1 MFKEIEK
8 SDFIL
13 PLLDPDIEAHKRY
26 MYYGTSGTFQLVYGF
41 NKPCIIHKT
50 FADIYGFDEKNS
62 IIYECNDK
70 LPEAI
75 LNAIYIMDD
84 EYKNIQ
90 QNLLFDTQI
99 IEKDS
104 LSHFQKLLEG

>member
-1 MFKEIEK
+1 MFDELIK

-13 PLLDPDIEAHKRY
+13 PLLDPEIEAHRRY
-26 MYYGTSGTFQLVYGF
+26 INSGTSGTFQLIYGF

-50 FADIYGFDEKNS
+50 FADIYGFNDKNS

-70 LPEAI
+70 FPEAI
-75 LNAIYIMDD
+75 LNAINIADS

-90 QNLLFDTQI
+90 ENLLSDTQI
-99 IEKDS
+99 IKKHS
-104 LSHFQKLLEG
+104 LSNFQKMLEG